1 MNHLPFYIPVVFV
14 LTTFLTIYLFYISS
28 HKNMRL
34 LMVVI
39 AWMTIQSAIGATGF
53 FTVENSLPPRF
64 LLLILFPMAVIIT
77 ILSTT
82 KGKTFVGGF
91 NLKTLTLLHSIRI
104 AIEMVLFWLFLN
116 KVMPQLMTF
125 EGRNFDLISGITAP
139 LIYYFGFVKGKI
151 GAKAMLAWN
160 FICLAILLFTVS
172 NAILS
177 APTPLQQFAFEQPTI
192 AVFYFPFVWL
202 PGIVVPL
209 VIFSHLISIRLL
221 IKEIKQRDIAQTS
234 LLMKQVA

>member
-1 MNHLPFYIPVVFV
+1 MDDNTIGYWSNRFFYSRKQFTAAFSFADPFSNGCNNHNPFDNQG
-14 LTTFLTIYLFYISS
+14 
-28 HKNMRL
+28 KNFCWR
-34 LMVVI
+34 
-39 AWMTIQSAIGATGF
+39 
-53 FTVENSLPPRF
+53 
-64 LLLILFPMAVIIT
+64 
-77 ILSTT
+77 
-82 KGKTFVGGF
+82 F

-125 EGRNFDLISGITAP
+125 EGRNFDLTSGITAP

-177 APTPLQQFAFEQPTI
+177 APTPLQQFAFEQPTT